1 MTSGLLGPPD
11 IKALCKQLK
20 VVNVSRGVGV
30 TQEFGKKKK
39 KRRKRF
45 LSLPLAEVR
54 RQGRPGRSL
63 DREVKLYWLF
73 LVVAVRV
80 TGQSLRHGGCSEE
93 AGRPPGR
100 SVAAHV
106 SV

>member
-1 MTSGLLGPPD
+1 MSAVASASHKSLEE
-11 IKALCKQLK
+11 
-20 VVNVSRGVGV
+20 R
-30 TQEFGKKKK
+30 KKK
-39 KRRKRF
+39 KRRKWF

-63 DREVKLYWLF
+63 DREVKTVLAFF
-73 LVVAVRV
+73 LLVAVRV